1 MPQENFFEF
10 FGKLFLTRKQAQDL
24 EKKLHAAGIILA
36 PEAFAG
42 YLTLN
47 ILIVAI
53 LLTLLFINVQDIY
66 SGLSDAIYSVIPGMP
81 QAVIIIALFVIALI
95 VAYIGA
101 WIVLSSYLVL
111 RAEGRRNKVEAAL
124 PDFLMLVSA
133 NIKAG
138 MPLDQAMWYSAKPEF
153 GLLSVEVKSTIK
165 HAFGGESLNHSLDEL
180 SMRFDSKVMK
190 RTIALIKQA
199 LATGGEVAAVLET
212 TASDVRGT
220 RILKKEI
227 AASLVLYEIFV
238 LFAAMVGT
246 PFLFAVGEKL
256 VEVFEMQRLAMP
268 IERGGGFTQFSS
280 LTFAEPIIT
289 SGDFYYFSLATIFV
303 TSLISSFIVSVIRT
317 GTKSEGMKYFPFVVA
332 VSYGIFFAVSHF
344 LETFFAN
351 I

>member
-1 MPQENFFEF
+1 M
-10 FGKLFLTRKQAQDL
+10 
-24 EKKLHAAGIILA
+24 
-36 PEAFAG
+36 
-42 YLTLN
+42 
-47 ILIVAI
+47 
-53 LLTLLFINVQDIY
+53 
-66 SGLSDAIYSVIPGMP
+66 
-81 QAVIIIALFVIALI
+81 
-95 VAYIGA
+95 
-101 WIVLSSYLVL
+101 
-111 RAEGRRNKVEAAL
+111 
-124 PDFLMLVSA
+124 
-133 NIKAG
+133 
-138 MPLDQAMWYSAKPEF
+138 
-153 GLLSVEVKSTIK
+153 
-165 HAFGGESLNHSLDEL
+165 NHSLDEL
-180 SMRFDSKVMK
+180 SMRFDSRIMK

-268 IERGGGFTQFSS
+268 VERGGGFTQFSS

-303 TSLISSFIVSVIRT
+303 TALISSFIVSVIRT

-344 LETFFAN
+344 LETFFAS